1 MSKTLIIL
9 GLVIVAIGLA
19 WPWIGRLGLGQLPG
33 DIIIR
38 RGETTFYLPIVT
50 CLVLSIVAS
59 IVLWLF
65 GR

>member
-38 RGETTFYLPIVT
+38 RGETAFYLPIVT

-59 IVLWLF
+59 IVF
-65 GR
+65 